1 MMLKT
6 MMIGEQTVTWREY
19 GKVEGEPVFFFHG
32 WPGES
37 QQGSLIH
44 GAAEQR
50 GVRILA
56 VNRPGIGGS
65 SRQPGRGLLDW
76 PPLLA
81 AMADALGLGRFRIL
95 GLSGGGPYA
104 LASMWALGGRVIAGA
119 TVCGALPAAPGP
131 DRRYL
136 SPVYQ
141 MMLALHDRAPWLL
154 QAALVPLVRVAR
166 VPPPRPL
173 LWLGLRTVG
182 PSDRAALWPRD
193 RFPQYFPGFQNAM
206 RSGMRGLWEDG
217 NPYSRP
223 WPFDPAEIRC
233 PLTLWHGKQD
243 RNFAVAGAAALAARI
258 PGAHFRETDD
268 GHYSILA
275 NQAAPVLEALMA

>member
-1 MMLKT
+1 MLKS
-6 MMIGEQTVTWREY
+6 MRIGAQTVAWREY
-19 GKVEGEPVFFFHG
+19 GKAEGEPVFFLHG

-37 QQGSLIH
+37 HQGSLIH
-44 GAAEQR
+44 GAALQR

-81 AMADALGLGRFRIL
+81 AMADALGVERFRIL

-104 LASMWALGGRVIAGA
+104 LAAMWALGGRVIAGA

-131 DRRYL
+131 GRRYL

-173 LWLGLRTVG
+173 LWLGLRTLG

-217 NPYSRP
+217 KPFSSP

-243 RNFAVAGAAALAARI
+243 RNFAIAGAAALAARI
-258 PGAHFRETDD
+258 PGAHFRGTDD

-275 NQAAPVLEALMA
+275 NQAGPVLEALMG